1 MASKTQHNRKWC
13 LAVFVSVIAW
23 SGLVV
28 SYCLAKM
35 VGKVDDLNFTKQV
48 ANWDATATLS
58 DQEMELV
65 TGNGVIEY
73 PITVKNNSGVASDC
87 RIVLTGVPSGVEA
100 KLIGGG
106 IDSDSPLN
114 GTISGNKI
122 IFSNPEN
129 SSVLSL
135 NFEQTK
141 TYKIQFSAPLETDGM
156 HTDISVDV
164 ELIQKDP
171 NA

>member
-1 MASKTQHNRKWC
+1 MASKTQHDRKWC
-13 LAVFVSVIAW
+13 LAIFVSVIVL

-35 VGKVDDLNFTKQV
+35 VGKVEDLNATKQV

-58 DQEMELV
+58 DREMELV
-65 TGNGVIEY
+65 TGNGVVEY

-87 RIVLTGVPSGVEA
+87 RIVLTGVPSGVEV

-106 IDSDSPLN
+106 IDSNSPLS
-114 GTISGNKI
+114 GTTSSNKI
-122 IFSNPEN
+122 IFSNPAD
-129 SSVLSL
+129 SDVLTL
-135 NFEQTK
+135 DFNDEK
-141 TYKIQFSAPLETDGM
+141 KYKIQFSAPLATDAM
-156 HTDISVDV
+156 LADISVDV

>member
-1 MASKTQHNRKWC
+1 MTSKTQHDRKWC
-13 LAVFVSVIAW
+13 LAVFVSVIIL

-35 VGKVDDLNFTKQV
+35 VGKVEDLNTAKQV

-65 TGNGVIEY
+65 TGNGVVEY
-73 PITVKNNSGVASDC
+73 PITVNNNSGVASDC
-87 RIVLTGVPSGVEA
+87 RIVLTGVPSGVEV

-114 GTISGNKI
+114 GTTSGDKI
-122 IFSNPEN
+122 IFSNPDN

-135 NFEQTK
+135 DFEQTK
-141 TYKIQFSAPLETDGM
+141 TYKIQFSAPLATDAM
-156 HTDISVDV
+156 LADISVDV